1 MQADLGVR
9 DRGGVLS
16 AQVSSLIG
24 KGGAH
29 VGWAGCAAHITR
41 ARCALAM
48 STALFRMGHTKCAPA
63 QANRDGPIPGIIP
76 GIEYNTRYYTRFYT
90 WVLYSKLNNRYNTP
104 GIIPKIPGIFGY
116 YTLGIIPL
124 GIFGPSLV
132 PAVPSSISG
141 LLIPARCRV
150 SRARG

>member
-29 VGWAGCAAHITR
+29 VGWAGCAAHSTR

-48 STALFRMGHTKCAPA
+48 STALCRKGHIKCAPA
-63 QANRDGPIPGIIP
+63 RPEHGAPDTGLGAILSHSA
-76 GIEYNTRYYTRFYT
+76 
-90 WVLYSKLNNRYNTP
+90 LYQV
-104 GIIPKIPGIFGY
+104 F
-116 YTLGIIPL
+116 
-124 GIFGPSLV
+124 
-132 PAVPSSISG
+132 
-141 LLIPARCRV
+141 PARILAGN
-150 SRARG
+150 SGYDL

>member
-1 MQADLGVR
+1 MQADLGVW

-48 STALFRMGHTKCAPA
+48 STALFRKGHIKRAPA
-63 QANRDGPIPGIIP
+63 RPEHGAPDTG
-76 GIEYNTRYYTRFYT
+76 
-90 WVLYSKLNNRYNTP
+90 
-104 GIIPKIPGIFGY
+104 
-116 YTLGIIPL
+116 LGAILSHSPPFSALSDFL
-124 GIFGPSLV
+124 GQN
-132 PAVPSSISG
+132 SG
-141 LLIPARCRV
+141 
-150 SRARG
+150 